1 MTQTEP
7 HDHAEVRSCSK
18 YLALERNMD
27 ARSLIALFG
36 EESGVPLVLGDS
48 GTIDLIFE
56 NDITLTLEHDDPQDI
71 LHAYVVIGNEPLET
85 DQCLSLYRALLAA
98 NAFGHETEGATLSL
112 DERTGEVLLTRR
124 LELADATVSQLR
136 RVVETMVDVSVA
148 WRDRINAPRNVDVLP
163 GSGSIEAPLQ
173 GRAPGLRA

>member
-1 MTQTEP
+1 MPQTGP

-18 YLALERNMD
+18 HLALERNMD

-71 LHAYVVIGNEPLET
+71 LHAYVVIGNEPLES
-85 DQCLSLYRALLAA
+85 DQCLALYRALLSA
-98 NAFGHETEGATLSL
+98 NSFGHETEGATLSL

-124 LELADATVSQLR
+124 LELADAGVSQLR
-136 RVVETMVDVSVA
+136 RIVETMVDVAVT
-148 WRDRINAPRNVDVLP
+148 WRDRINAPDRSVAM
-163 GSGSIEAPLQ
+163 SGSATMDVSLQ
-173 GRAPGLRA
+173 GRGPGLRA